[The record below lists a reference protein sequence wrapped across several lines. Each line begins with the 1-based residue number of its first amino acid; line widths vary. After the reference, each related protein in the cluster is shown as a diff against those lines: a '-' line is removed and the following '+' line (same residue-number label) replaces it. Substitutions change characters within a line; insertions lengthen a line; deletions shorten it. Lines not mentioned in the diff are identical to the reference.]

1 MFQAFIC
8 ITVSNSIILG
18 YCSSALF
25 SLVPLAVF
33 FSAGAVVFFSPVCFP
48 GRPCPL
54 GETDSSENSGAE
66 EAEGGKKTKHL
77 EVLFIKTVVLI
88 CVWF

>member
-25 SLVPLAVF
+25 SVVPLAF
-33 FSAGAVVFFSPVCFP
+33 FSAGAVVFFSGVFSRTASP
-48 GRPCPL
+48 
-54 GETDSSENSGAE
+54 SG
-66 EAEGGKKTKHL
+66 
-77 EVLFIKTVVLI
+77 
-88 CVWF
+88 